1 MDRAER
7 GQAQSVKLRQHAPD
21 RPEACGRLSFP
32 ELFAT
37 YSGYVWTA
45 LRRLGAPVSDLE
57 DLTHDVFV
65 RVFAH
70 LSDLDPQ
77 RPVKPWLFGFA
88 FRIASEDRRRIR
100 RRPPLVP
107 DAVDDGHVADS
118 KPGPFEQLVAQER
131 RQLAWAALDT
141 LELGRRAVFIL
152 HELDG
157 CAIPEVAE
165 SLGIPLATAYSRL
178 RLAREDFDRAAR
190 RLRSRQR

>member
-7 GQAQSVKLRQHAPD
+7 GQAQGVKLRQRVTE
-21 RPEACGRLSFP
+21 RPEARGRPTFP
-32 ELFAT
+32 ELFAAH
-37 YSGYVWTA
+37 SGYVWTA

-70 LSDLDPQ
+70 LEELDPE

-100 RRPPLVP
+100 RRPRLAP
-107 DAVDDGHVADS
+107 DALDDGAVADS
-118 KPGPFEQLVAQER
+118 KPDPFEQLLAQER
-131 RQLAWAALDT
+131 RTLAWAALDT

-165 SLGIPLATAYSRL
+165 SLSIPLATAYSRL
-178 RLAREDFDRAAR
+178 RLAREDFDQAAR